1 MHRPSATHPW
11 LRRAFAAALGL
22 LAAAAHAQL
31 LRVPSVSL
39 PALPREPLAPVQQ
52 TLQQV
57 APLQDVRTLAT
68 RELIRRYPQAVEA
81 DPAGQAIRRAEL
93 LWLSPAPAA
102 VEAARAEGFV
112 LLREEDLPELEV
124 REVVMRAPEGL
135 ATAQA
140 AQRLRALDPQA
151 TVDFNH
157 LYTRSGEV
165 APGSAA
171 APVAA
176 PDATAMRVGLID
188 GGIDRRHA
196 ALQRADV
203 QPWGCDGRA
212 VASEHGT
219 AIASLLV
226 GGDRPFRGMQPGATL
241 YAADVYC
248 GEPAGGA
255 AADVARALAWMARLR
270 VPVINVSLVG
280 PANRLLERATAA
292 MVRRG
297 HIVVAAVGNDGPAAA
312 PLYPAAY
319 PGVVGVTGVTP
330 DRRALPEAAQGPQVT
345 FAAPGSDVAVAR
357 AGGGYA
363 NARGT
368 SFAAP
373 FVAGLLARSLRE
385 PDPGAASRAIAQLAR
400 TALDLG
406 EAGRDPVFGF
416 GLVAESA
423 RIAPQDVLA
432 RDR

>member
-1 MHRPSATHPW
+1 MNRQLPTHPW
-11 LRRAFAAALGL
+11 LRHALAAALGL
-22 LAAAAHAQL
+22 LAATAQAQL
-31 LRVPSVSL
+31 LRTPSLSL

-52 TLQQV
+52 TLQQA

-102 VEAARAEGFV
+102 VDAARAAGFTV
-112 LLREEDLPELEV
+112 LREEDLPELEV
-124 REVVMRAPEGL
+124 REVVVRAPEGL

-157 LYTRSGEV
+157 LYTRSGQV
-165 APGSAA
+165 APGAVASAA
-171 APVAA
+171 APE
-176 PDATAMRVGLID
+176 ATALRIGLID
-188 GGIDRRHA
+188 GGIDRSHA
-196 ALQRADV
+196 ALKRADV
-203 QPWGCDGRA
+203 QAWGCEGRA
-212 VASEHGT
+212 IASEHGT

-226 GGDRPFRGMQPGATL
+226 GGDRAFRGMQPGATL

-255 AADVARALAWMARLR
+255 AGDVARALAWMARQR
-270 VPVINVSLVG
+270 VAVINVSLVG

-292 MVRRG
+292 MVKRG
-297 HIVVAAVGNDGPAAA
+297 HIIVAAVGNDGPAAP
-312 PLYPAAY
+312 PLYPAGY

-373 FVAGLLARSLRE
+373 FVAGLLAQSLRE
-385 PDPGAASRAIAQLAR
+385 PDPESAAIAIAQLTR

-423 RIAPQDVLA
+423 RIAPEAVLA
-432 RDR
+432 RRR